1 MDDDSNDD
9 VDNELD
15 QLDLI
20 IKAPPM
26 RTKEKHG
33 ACKRKRKEA
42 RKAKSQKL
50 WGAPIPHLMHVQRQR
65 KLKNKR
71 QGSYVH
77 FVSKPAG
84 QAMVCGT
91 KGKCAPL
98 H

>member
-15 QLDLI
+15 ELEFK

-42 RKAKSQKL
+42 GKGKKSKTV
-50 WGAPIPHLMHVQRQR
+50 GCTHTHLMHVQRRR
-65 KLKNKR
+65 KLKSKR
-71 QGSYVH
+71 QGRYVH
-77 FVSKPAG
+77 V
-84 QAMVCGT
+84 V
-91 KGKCAPL
+91 
-98 H
+98 